1 MSDGGRP
8 LLTADPAANFRA
20 HAGEIRAAIER
31 VLTDG
36 HYILGPEVEAFER
49 EFADYHGGGQALG
62 VANGTEALELALRAA
77 GVQRGDA
84 VATVANT
91 ASATVAAIAEIGAC
105 PVFVEIDDA
114 TMTMSSAALA
124 GALAGAGGRI
134 KAVVPVH
141 LYGHPADLPAIC
153 PLAASHG
160 AAVVE
165 DCAQAHGA
173 TIAGRRVGTWGAAAA
188 FSFYPTKNLGA
199 IGDGGAVFTRD
210 QALAGRVR
218 LLRQYGWR
226 QRYVSESAGRN
237 SRLDEMQAAILRV
250 KLKYLDAENA
260 RRGEI
265 ATRYLE
271 RLAPLAVGRDRRI
284 PPASPETTSAGF
296 GRFDELTAGAPAL
309 QLVLPV
315 VAPGVQAVWH
325 QFALRTPRRDA
336 VLARLAE
343 ADIRC
348 GVLYP
353 VPAHHQPAYARPDLA
368 LPVTERA
375 CAEVLCLPCH
385 PGLDMA
391 DVDRVCAAILGG
403 SWA

>member
-1 MSDGGRP
+1 

-49 EFADYHGGGQALG
+49 EFAGYHGGGHTLG
-62 VANGTEALELALRAA
+62 VANGTDALELALRAV

-91 ASATVAAIAEIGAC
+91 ASATVAAIAEIGAR
-105 PVFVEIDDA
+105 PVFVEIDEA
-114 TMTMSSAALA
+114 TMTMSATALA
-124 GALAGAGGRI
+124 DALAGAGGRI

-153 PLAASHG
+153 PLANSQG

-173 TIAGRRVGTWGAAAA
+173 TVAGRRIGTWGAAAA

-210 QALAGRVR
+210 QAVAGRVR

-250 KLKYLDAENA
+250 KLKYLDVENT
-260 RRGEI
+260 RRGEL
-265 ATRYLE
+265 AARYVE
-271 RLAPLAVGRDRRI
+271 QLAPLA
-284 PPASPETTSAGF
+284 
-296 GRFDELTAGAPAL
+296 PAL
-309 QLVLPV
+309 RPPT

-325 QFALRTPRRDA
+325 QFVVRTPRRDA
-336 VLARLAE
+336 LLAHLAE
-343 ADIRC
+343 SGIRC

-353 VPAHHQPAYARPDLA
+353 VPAHRQPAYEQPDVT
-368 LPVTERA
+368 LPATERA

-385 PGLDMA
+385 PDLAMA
-391 DVDRVCAAILGG
+391 DVDRVCAAILGW
-403 SWA
+403 SRA

>member
-1 MSDGGRP
+1 MSDGARP

-49 EFADYHGGGQALG
+49 EFADYHGGGHTLG
-62 VANGTEALELALRAA
+62 VANGTDALELALRAV

-91 ASATVAAIAEIGAC
+91 ASATVAAIAEIGAR
-105 PVFVEIDDA
+105 PVFVEIDET
-114 TMTMSSAALA
+114 TMTMSAAALA
-124 GALAGAGGRI
+124 DVFAGADGRI

-153 PLAASHG
+153 PLAISHG

-173 TIAGRRVGTWGAAAA
+173 TVAGRRIGTWGAAAA

-210 QALAGRVR
+210 KAVAGRVR

-260 RRGEI
+260 RRGEF
-265 ATRYLE
+265 AARYVAQL
-271 RLAPLAVGRDRRI
+271 GD
-284 PPASPETTSAGF
+284 
-296 GRFDELTAGAPAL
+296 PAL
-309 QLVLPV
+309 QLRLPA
-315 VAPGVQAVWH
+315 VASGVQPAWH
-325 QFALRTPRRDA
+325 QFVVRTPRRDA
-336 VLARLAE
+336 LLAHLAE
-343 ADIRC
+343 SGIRC

-353 VPAHHQPAYARPDLA
+353 VPAHRQPAFAQPEVA

-385 PGLDMA
+385 PDLAMA
-391 DVDRVCAAILGG
+391 DVDRVCTTILG
-403 SWA
+403 WNRA